1 MRKTILTTM
10 LPYLI
15 CSATFAQEKGT
26 VQNKNIDIPVFEK
39 LVINASVKVLL
50 RESEQPFLELNGS
63 PSFIKSVKIKN
74 YKDEI
79 SVNSNYFSFKETEN
93 TVTIGVKKLKYLF
106 VRQDADI
113 VSGNTLLS
121 PILNILLD
129 AAVTLHLSN
138 SGKTNITTSEGYFLE
153 DMR

>member
-1 MRKTILTTM
+1 M
-10 LPYLI
+10 P
-15 CSATFAQEKGT
+15 
-26 VQNKNIDIPVFEK
+26 PVRM
-39 LVINASVKVLL
+39 LL

-63 PSFIKSVKIKN
+63 PSFIKSVKIKK

-79 SVNSNYFSFKETEN
+79 SVNSNYYSFKETEN
-93 TVTIGVKKLKYLF
+93 TATIGVKKLKYLF

-121 PILNILLD
+121 PMLNILLD
-129 AAVTLHLSN
+129 AAFTLHLSN
-138 SGKTNITTSEGYFLE
+138 SGKTNITTSEEYILE

>member
-1 MRKTILTTM
+1 MKKIILTTM
-10 LPYLI
+10 LSYLI
-15 CSATFAQEKGT
+15 CSAAFAQKKGM
-26 VQNKNIDIPVFEK
+26 VQNKKIDIPGFEK
-39 LVINASVKVLL
+39 LVIDASVKVLL
-50 RESEQPFLELNGS
+50 RESDQPFLELNGS

-79 SVNSNYFSFKETEN
+79 SVNSNYYSFKETEN

-106 VRQDADI
+106 VRQDAEI

-138 SGKTNITTSEGYFLE
+138 TGKTNITTSEEYILE
-153 DMR
+153 AMR